1 VQGTVE
7 RPTARGRARIP
18 LSYRPRA
25 VTNRGRDWLAQAE
38 RDLEHAETSR
48 RAGQHDWAC
57 FASHQAAEKALK
69 GLHLHLGQDAW
80 GHVVTR
86 LMADLPIEVPQG

>member
-1 VQGTVE
+1 
-7 RPTARGRARIP
+7 
-18 LSYRPRA
+18 
-25 VTNRGRDWLAQAE
+25 VTNRARDWLAQAK
-38 RDLEHAETSR
+38 RDLEHTETSR

-57 FASHQAAEKALK
+57 FASRHAAEKALK
-69 GLHLHLGQDAW
+69 GLHLHHGQEAS